1 MGQATVLRWKTV
13 YVSDHGLCV
22 QAIGLVSMF
31 IGLCNLPS
39 LSHTILLF
47 FYFSISIVYSC
58 LIKIINNDLILVS
71 LLLNFI
77 AKRIIKTQIGFN
89 NSKCREQKNWIRTQ
103 IVRLMNNLNIINQIK
118 IKSRDKSTVCFAWSI
133 AMKARRV
140 DKSTHQVPI
149 KTGSTI
155 LFKK

>member
-1 MGQATVLRWKTV
+1 MNRVYIFRYHVNGGFRVIGLGVLPLKMGQATVLRWKTV

-47 FYFSISIVYSC
+47 FFFFYISIVYSC

-89 NSKCREQKNWIRTQ
+89 NSKCREQKN
-103 IVRLMNNLNIINQIK
+103 
-118 IKSRDKSTVCFAWSI
+118 
-133 AMKARRV
+133 
-140 DKSTHQVPI
+140 
-149 KTGSTI
+149 
-155 LFKK
+155 

>member
-1 MGQATVLRWKTV
+1 MSLTMGFVFKLLVWF
-13 YVSDHGLCV
+13 LCLSAFV
-22 QAIGLVSMF
+22 IYL
-31 IGLCNLPS
+31 LCLTPS
-39 LSHTILLF
+39 SF

-77 AKRIIKTQIGFN
+77 EKRIIKTQIGFN